1 MMPRNTVIF
10 ITGTSTGFGRTAAET
25 LAARGYTVVATM
37 RNSNGRN
44 ASHRDALQSLAARE
58 GWPLHVL
65 DLDVTQDASVE
76 QAVRQALTSAGRID
90 VVINNAG
97 IGALGLTEA
106 YTLEQFQRLFEV
118 NLFGVVRV
126 NRAVL
131 PSMREQ
137 GSGLLIHVSSAAG
150 RITVPYMGAY
160 GATKFALEALADTY
174 RFELAPF
181 GIDSV
186 LVEPGIHRTP
196 ILENFLP
203 PHDQSLVRDY
213 GASAECAARVK
224 GVFESASRAPETPGT
239 DEVVE
244 AFVRLIET
252 PAGERPFR
260 TVPTPALQPLLDPYN
275 ALAAEMRNTVA
286 NIFGV
291 PELLTLQQSTS
302 TSA

>member
-1 MMPRNTVIF
+1 MPRNTVIF

-25 LAARGYTVVATM
+25 LAAREYTVIATM
-37 RNSNGRN
+37 RDSKGRN
-44 ASHRDALQSLAARE
+44 ASHRHALESLATRE
-58 GWPLHVL
+58 RWALHVL
-65 DLDVTQDASVE
+65 DLDVTQETSVE
-76 QAVRQALTSAGRID
+76 QAVRQALTYAGRID

-97 IGALGLTEA
+97 IGALGVTEA
-106 YTLEQFQRLFEV
+106 YSVEQFKQLFEV
-118 NLFGVVRV
+118 NLFGAVRV

-137 GSGLLIHVSSAAG
+137 RSGLLIHVSSAAG
-150 RITVPYMGAY
+150 RVTVPYMGVYCAS
-160 GATKFALEALADTY
+160 KFALEALADTY
-174 RFELAPF
+174 RFELTPF

-203 PHDQSLVRDY
+203 PLDEAVVREY
-213 GASAECAARVK
+213 GTSAECAARVK
-224 GVFESASRAPETPGT
+224 GVFEGASRTPETPGAA
-239 DEVVE
+239 DVVE

-275 ALAAEMRNTVA
+275 ALSAEMRNTVA

-291 PELLTLQQSTS
+291 PELLTLRQPASMVE
-302 TSA
+302 